1 MNDALAIRHPHTG
14 KIVAAAWEAA
24 PGEWHGRVAGT
35 SETTRVVGNQR
46 AWLASLIAPLTAD
59 IEAVDSVEMKAEI
72 DVPAY
77 VIDASAVVQLDA
89 HTGPGAGDCVA
100 SAEWYPF
107 DAAPGGT
114 WHGLFTAGGAWTA
127 PDIAGA
133 LAKIRARYPDAEVVA
148 TAEFI
153 LK

>member
-1 MNDALAIRHPHTG
+1 MNALYIRHPHTG
-14 KIVAAAWEAA
+14 KIVATTTQTPEPEIWE
-24 PGEWHGRVAGT
+24 GRIVGVADPIMVT
-35 SETTRVVGNQR
+35 DPRD
-46 AWLASLIAPLTAD
+46 WLRGVLHPLTGEVA
-59 IEAVDSVEMKAEI
+59 EASAETVAEEI
-72 DVPAY
+72 DIPAY

-89 HTGPGAGDCVA
+89 HTGSGAGDCVA